1 MIKEIQSSKI
11 KEYLEKNPKS
21 VLLDVRTEEE
31 WNTVGKPDTN
41 ILGIKTFFITLSQDQ
56 SFLENIKKQINQ
68 ENDILSEMSLT
79 HIQAGADF
87 VAPSDM
93 MDGRIKAI
101 RTILEKEGYVTYN
114 VSDGYSGNN
123 QNSGWKNSGL
133 PSK

>member
-41 ILGIKTFFITLSQDQ
+41 KLGIKTFFITLSQDQ

-68 ENDILSEMSLT
+68 ENKILVMCA
-79 HIQAGADF
+79 AG
-87 VAPSDM
+87 
-93 MDGRIKAI
+93 GRSMIAAQ
-101 RTILEKEGYVTYN
+101 ILEKEGYVTCN